1 MKHTGLEDLK
11 KEYLE
16 TPIPDELGFLV
27 NKALKERKIYE
38 MERKKFIRKVS
49 TAAASIAVSI
59 ALLITGIN
67 SSTAFASTLSKVPV
81 IGGMVKVLTFREYT
95 VDEDRFKADIKV
107 PSIQGLEDKDL
118 ENSLNE
124 KYLAENKKLY
134 EEFMLEMEDMKKNGA
149 GNFAVDSGYIVKT
162 DTDKLLSIGRYTVII
177 KASGA
182 EKLKYDTIDK
192 ENELLI
198 TLPSLFKD
206 DSYVEIISE
215 NIKLQMREQM
225 QTDEGKIYWVAIEGH
240 DEPIEIFD
248 KISAEQNFYISAEG
262 NLVISFDEYEV
273 GPGCMGIQ
281 EFTVPTEVIADIL
294 VSNEYI
300 K

>member
-11 KEYLE
+11 KKYLE
-16 TPIPDELGFLV
+16 TPIPDELDFLV
-27 NKALKERKIYE
+27 KNALKERKIYE
-38 MERKKFIRKVS
+38 MNRKKFFRKASAV
-49 TAAASIAVSI
+49 AASIAVSI

-67 SSTAFASTLSKVPV
+67 SSTAFASTLAKVPV

-95 VDEDRFKADIKV
+95 VDEDHFKADIKV

-206 DSYVEIISE
+206 DSYVDIISE
-215 NIKLQMREQM
+215 NIKSQMREQM
-225 QTDEGKIYWVAIEGH
+225 QADEGKIYWVAIEGQ
-240 DEPIEIFD
+240 DEPIETYD

-262 NLVISFDEYEV
+262 KLVISFDEYEV